1 MVNTKPV
8 KLGKNIRQSFA
19 HIDEVAEMPNLIEV
33 QKNSYQ
39 WFLDEGLRAV
49 FKDISSITDYQGNL
63 QLDFID
69 FTLDDK
75 PKYPLLECKERDVN
89 YAAPLRVRAR
99 LINKVTGEIKE
110 SDICLLYTSP
120 SPRD

>member
-8 KLGKNIRQSFA
+8 KLGKNTRQSFA

-49 FKDISSITDYQGNL
+49 LKDIS
-63 QLDFID
+63 
-69 FTLDDK
+69 
-75 PKYPLLECKERDVN
+75 
-89 YAAPLRVRAR
+89 
-99 LINKVTGEIKE
+99 
-110 SDICLLYTSP
+110 
-120 SPRD
+120 